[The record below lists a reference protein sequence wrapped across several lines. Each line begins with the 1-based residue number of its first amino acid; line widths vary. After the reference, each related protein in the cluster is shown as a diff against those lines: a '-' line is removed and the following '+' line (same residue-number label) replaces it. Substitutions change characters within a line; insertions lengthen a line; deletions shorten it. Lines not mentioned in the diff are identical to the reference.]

1 MTQSK
6 AEAKLAEVLKRE
18 ADKTGG
24 PGEGSVYRWSLGW
37 GTP

>member
-18 ADKTGG
+18 VNKTDKG
-24 PGEGSVYRWSLGW
+24 LDAK
-37 GTP
+37 GTPKGSG